1 MKDRDIV
8 DFLLV
13 KENEIT
19 SQIHNAVTEILRHGY
34 ESERGKAQVPDM
46 IDSIQYIL
54 EDIQRVINR

>member
-19 SQIHNAVTEILRHGY
+19 SQIHNAVTEMLRHGY